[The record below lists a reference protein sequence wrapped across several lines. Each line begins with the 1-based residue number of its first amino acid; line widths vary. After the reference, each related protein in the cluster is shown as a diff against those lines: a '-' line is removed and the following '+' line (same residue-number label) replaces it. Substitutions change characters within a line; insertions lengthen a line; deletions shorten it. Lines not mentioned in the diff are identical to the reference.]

1 MAVWSDFWCLDDELL
16 HKGATLEAAFMADIV
31 TLSSVHLLQSQ
42 RNEIWKDVFKEDKL
56 SSLIADFR
64 SLHEKSREDK
74 QDFTVVEQ

>member
-1 MAVWSDFWCLDDELL
+1 
-16 HKGATLEAAFMADIV
+16 MADIV